1 MGAPKKRLGTESSA
15 TRAALVD
22 ATEQLILDEGYA
34 AVTARRIAERAGIKF
49 QLIYYYFNSLDD
61 LLLEVF
67 QRGTEQNLERMQA
80 ALDSEH
86 PLRALW
92 AHCTATPDNRFVI
105 EFMAMALHHEAIRI
119 AICAHAERLRAL
131 QVEAIARH
139 LKARGLDPQIP
150 PVLTSFLIA
159 SLSRSLLL
167 EAALGMTSGHKEM
180 EALVEEC
187 LQRFDPTAQ

>member
-1 MGAPKKRLGTESSA
+1 MAATKRLGTESSA

-34 AVTARRIAERAGIKF
+34 AVTARRIAERAGMKF
-49 QLIYYYFNSLDD
+49 QLIYYYFKSLDD

-67 QRGTEQNLERMQA
+67 RRGTEQNLERMQA
-80 ALDSEH
+80 ALESDE

-92 AHCTATPDNRFVI
+92 AYCTATPDNRFVI
-105 EFMAMALHHEAIRI
+105 EFMAMALHHETIRT
-119 AICAHAERLRAL
+119 AICTHAERLREL
-131 QVEAIARH
+131 QVEAISRH
-139 LKARGLDPQIP
+139 LKARGIEPQIP

-167 EAALGMTSGHKEM
+167 ESALGMSSGHAEM
-180 EALVEEC
+180 EALVEDC
-187 LQRFDPTAQ
+187 LQRFDIKPQ

>member
-1 MGAPKKRLGTESSA
+1 MAAAKKRLGTESSA
-15 TRAALVD
+15 TRALLVD
-22 ATEQLILDEGYA
+22 ATERLILDEGYA
-34 AVTARRIAERAGIKF
+34 AVTARRVAERAGVKF
-49 QLIYYYFNSLDD
+49 QIIYYYFNSLDD

-67 QRGTEQNLERMQA
+67 QRGAEQNLERMQA
-80 ALDSEH
+80 ALESEH

-105 EFMAMALHHEAIRI
+105 EFMAMALHHETIRTAI
-119 AICAHAERLRAL
+119 AAHAEQLREL
-131 QVEAIARH
+131 QVEAISRH
-139 LKARGLDPQIP
+139 LKALGIEARLP

-167 EAALGMTSGHKEM
+167 ESALGMSSGHAEM

-187 LQRFDPTAQ
+187 LGRFDTPAQ

>member
-67 QRGTEQNLERMQA
+67 QRGAEQNLERLHV
-80 ALDSEH
+80 ALESEH

-105 EFMAMALHHEAIRI
+105 EFMAMALHHEVIRT
-119 AICAHAERLRAL
+119 AMATHAERLRAL
-131 QVEAIARH
+131 HAEAISRH
-139 LKARGLDPQIP
+139 LEARGMDPQIP

-167 EAALGMTSGHKEM
+167 EAALGMSSGHADM
-180 EALVEEC
+180 EALVEAC
-187 LQRFDPTAQ
+187 LQRFDPAAQ

>member
-67 QRGTEQNLERMQA
+67 QRGTEQNLERLQV

-131 QVEAIARH
+131 QVDAISRH
-139 LKARGLDPQIP
+139 LKARGMGPQLP

-187 LQRFDPTAQ
+187 LQRFDAPAQ

>member
-1 MGAPKKRLGTESSA
+1 ME
-15 TRAALVD
+15 
-22 ATEQLILDEGYA
+22 EGYA
-34 AVTARRIAERAGIKF
+34 AVTARRVADRAGIKF

-67 QRGTEQNLERMQA
+67 QRGTEQSVERMQA
-80 ALDSEH
+80 ALESDH

-92 AHCTATPDNRFVI
+92 AYCTSTPDNRVVI
-105 EFMAMALHHEAIRI
+105 EFMALALHHDKIRVAI
-119 AICAHAERLRAL
+119 AAHAERLRQM
-131 QVEAIARH
+131 QVAAITRH
-139 LKARGLDPQIP
+139 LEAQGAKPQIP

-167 EAALGMTSGHKEM
+167 EGALGMTSGHAEM

-187 LQRFDPTAQ
+187 LQRFDPIP